1 MKILIVEDESSL
13 AQDMVQFLTKEQY
26 LCEWAEDYASAREK
40 ILNYEYD
47 CILLDLML
55 PGGDG
60 LALLEVLKELGK
72 QEGVIIISAK
82 NALEDKVK
90 GLQLGADDYLAKPFH
105 MAELAARVGSLI
117 RRRNFDSS
125 NRLVQQEIT
134 IDLHAKRVL
143 VQEKPIAL
151 TRKEYDLLLF
161 FVSNKNRV
169 LSKGALAE
177 HLSGDF
183 ADMFDS
189 HDFVYA
195 HVKNLKKKLREAGYG
210 GYLKTMYGA
219 GYMWEV

>member
-26 LCEWAEDYASAREK
+26 LCEWAEDYAAAREK